1 MENSLLQTFIDWSAK
16 IGLNY
21 EFLASG
27 YEVQIWRGGFITTL
41 YLIALLIPI
50 SLAFGFLFAGMLTS
64 GRKFLSAPVRV
75 FIEITRNTPTL
86 VQLMFSFLVLNT
98 LVSDVVGGSQNNP
111 LTPFFWVVAV
121 VGLHI
126 AALHADA
133 LRAGI
138 EAVPEQT
145 REAARAIGF
154 TRLQILRFV
163 EAPLALRA
171 SLPALVNNLINLVKL
186 TVVGNAIAVSEITYA
201 SIMIWTQR
209 DNVVELMIVLLLF
222 FSAINLAVA
231 RIGHWIE
238 KRLAVPGFGVGS

>member
-1 MENSLLQTFIDWSAK
+1 MGNTLLQAFIDWAGK
-16 IGLNY
+16 IGLHY
-21 EFLASG
+21 EFLSSG
-27 YEVQIWRGGFITTL
+27 YEAQIWRGGFITTL
-41 YLIALLIPI
+41 YLIVLLIPV
-50 SLAFGFLFAGMLTS
+50 SLAFGLLFATMLTS
-64 GRKFLSAPVRV
+64 SRKLVSAPVRA

-98 LVSDVVGGSQNNP
+98 LVSNVVGGAQNNP
-111 LTPFFWVVAV
+111 LSPFFWVVAV
-121 VGLHI
+121 VGLHV

-133 LRAGI
+133 IRAGI

-145 REAARAIGF
+145 VEAARAIGF

-163 EAPLALRA
+163 EAPLAIRA

-186 TVVGNAIAVSEITYA
+186 TTVGNAIAVSEITYA
-201 SIMIWTQR
+201 SIMVWTQR
-209 DNVVELMIVLLLF
+209 DNVVELMIVILLF

-231 RIGHWIE
+231 RIGHWVE